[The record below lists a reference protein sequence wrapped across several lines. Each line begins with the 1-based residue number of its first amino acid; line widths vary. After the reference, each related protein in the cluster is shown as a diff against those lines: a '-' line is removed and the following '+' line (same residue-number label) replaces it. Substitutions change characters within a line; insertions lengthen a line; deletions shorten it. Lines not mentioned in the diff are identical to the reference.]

1 VPSCSR
7 FREGTALT
15 QRQYSGYKDDRLTQ
29 VGCNSKPAPCGES
42 PPHKSEGWDAA
53 TSATVQERIPAGCP
67 KIASHM
73 GSDPPTGSEQT
84 GKTGLHGL
92 RRCSRSPLYLERPTV
107 PRTLGSIRRAIGAFR
122 SEMNRHDGHDPTRN
136 GYLRQARREAGP
148 GKQVPWPA
156 RPRPG

>member
-1 VPSCSR
+1 VRSCSR

-67 KIASHM
+67 NCRPMRDLIHRRRPSK
-73 GSDPPTGSEQT
+73 PE
-84 GKTGLHGL
+84 KTGLHGL